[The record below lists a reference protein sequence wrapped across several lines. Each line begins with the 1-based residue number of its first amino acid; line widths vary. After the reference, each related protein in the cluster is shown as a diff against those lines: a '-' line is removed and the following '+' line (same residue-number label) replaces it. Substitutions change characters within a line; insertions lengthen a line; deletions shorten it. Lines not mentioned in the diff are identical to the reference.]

1 MNMEQKKINIGLIG
15 LGARGTLLLH
25 DVLLEHEDA
34 VICAVCDVYEDRCE
48 KAAQYI
54 QEKTGQKPFQTTNY
68 KEIFE
73 RKEVDAVLLCSS
85 WESHI
90 HLAIE
95 AMECGKAVGCEVGGA
110 YSIRECWRL
119 VETYEQTKTPI
130 MLMEN
135 CCYGRDEMMAMHM
148 VHQGVLGE
156 IVHCAGGYM
165 HDLRQEVAFG
175 KEERHYSR
183 AGTDCPDT
191 WDQSGQSYGFFNLHG
206 VKGSGTAPLYRKRK
220 IRRSRADADRFSS
233 RRHCDDTH
241 PMCEWRDHHFET
253 GYNSAKILFQR
264 ILYPG
269 DERVIQRGEW
279 ICFPGG
285 RARIL

>member
-175 KEERHYSR
+175 KEERHYR
-183 AGTDCPDT
+183 LRNYIHRNTENYP
-191 WDQSGQSYGFFNLHG
+191 
-206 VKGSGTAPLYRKRK
+206 
-220 IRRSRADADRFSS
+220 
-233 RRHCDDTH
+233 TH
-241 PMCEWRDHHFET
+241 ELGPI
-253 GYNSAKILFQR
+253 AQILG
-264 ILYPG
+264 IN
-269 DERVIQRGEW
+269 RGNRMVSLTLSL
-279 ICFPGG
+279 IH
-285 RARIL
+285 I